1 MTPREELL
9 TMGRLG
15 EEGARLLYNTVR
27 LVVVA
32 YRFPAPDGRSAWN
45 ESDFLEVA
53 HDFLKGKKAQGRML
67 DMASRST
74 DDRSFGRQLEAAVRN
89 ILRDR
94 ARATDLGK
102 LIVRVKSVLRDT
114 ADFVELPQRG
124 ENLWAL
130 TGGPTELSDATDIQ
144 LTRAVMNVEVV
155 VPAWTSDKRDA
166 PLADHDSFMRL
177 MIALLR
183 EANGSLTAPDIARV
197 LTSRLDHRRTP
208 LTVDIDGDRGRS
220 EPPAPKRDNPSAALS
235 MIRATE
241 IFASLSDRQR
251 IIVTSI
257 DSNVR
262 ELGEAIG
269 IGKSQAA
276 TMKKHLGELLAHE
289 LEDDDEPELTISA
302 LTELCEDWIRDRTD
316 MGDATST

>member
-1 MTPREELL
+1 MTPREELI
-9 TMGRLG
+9 TTGRLG

-53 HDFLKGKKAQGRML
+53 HDFLNGKKAQRRLL

-114 ADFVELPQRG
+114 ADFVELPQKG

-130 TGGPTELSDATDIQ
+130 VGGPTELSGASDSQ
-144 LTRAVMNVEVV
+144 LRHAVSNVEVV

-166 PLADHDSFMRL
+166 PLADRDSFVRL
-177 MIALLR
+177 IEALLLQ
-183 EANGSLTAPDIARV
+183 AKGSLTAPDIARM
-197 LTSRLDHRRTP
+197 LTSRLDHVRTP
-208 LTVDIDGDRGRS
+208 LTVDIDADRGRS
-220 EPPAPKRDNPSAALS
+220 EPPARNKDNASSALS
-235 MIRATE
+235 NIRANE

-269 IGKSQAA
+269 TGKSQAA
-276 TMKKHLGELLAHE
+276 TMKKQLGELLAHE
-289 LEDDDEPELTISA
+289 LKEDDEPELTVSA

-316 MGDATST
+316 ARDATST